1 MISLFLL
8 FSISYL
14 ALIFVFILGNKK
26 LKNKGSS
33 TKELSVSVLIPFR
46 NEEGNLGNLTD
57 DLLNQTYSKEKIEF
71 VFVDDHSVDRGAE
84 IVKNKMK
91 DRTVQLLSLSK
102 QEGKKAAIKFGVES
116 ASNEIII
123 TTDADCRMSRNW
135 LKAMLSYY
143 QPGDTH
149 LLLGPV
155 QFVREKGLWNRLL
168 RTEFAALISTTS
180 AAVGIKN
187 AFMANGANLLFNKS
201 LFLSIDRDS
210 LQHNVASGDD
220 VFLLHAIKQKFGKK
234 AKILFAAEPSAMVST
249 SAPKNLKDF
258 ISQRIRWASK
268 SKYYRDS
275 FTKFVGFLIFL
286 GNTNLVL
293 SLVLIVFSLMSIKLL
308 IAYFVI
314 KWLVDSLLIFS
325 TKKWNNQHLNLL
337 DTFLLSLLYPLY
349 IISIALLSLLFKP
362 KWKGRKLDYFDSKQ

>member
-1 MISLFLL
+1 MQ
-8 FSISYL
+8 
-14 ALIFVFILGNKK
+14 
-26 LKNKGSS
+26 
-33 TKELSVSVLIPFR
+33 KEIGVSVVIPFR
-46 NEEGNLGNLTD
+46 NEERNLSFLID
-57 DLLNQTYSKEKIEF
+57 ALLKQTYPKEKVEF
-71 VFVDDHSVDRGAE
+71 VFVNDHSSDEGFDL
-84 IVKNKMK
+84 VKNKMSGSSF
-91 DRTVQLLSLSK
+91 QLLSLNQQK
-102 QEGKKAAIKFGVES
+102 GKKAALKMGIES
-116 ASNEIII
+116 AKNELII

-268 SKYYRDS
+268 SKYYQDG
-275 FTKFVGFLIFL
+275 FTKLVGLLIFL
-286 GNTNLVL
+286 GNVNLLFALMLVVAAVL
-293 SLVLIVFSLMSIKLL
+293 NIELFIIFFVL
-308 IAYFVI
+308 

-325 TKKWNNQHLNLL
+325 SKAWNNQQLNLL

>member
-8 FSISYL
+8 ISISYL
-14 ALIFVFILGNKK
+14 ALIFAFFLGNKK

-91 DRTVQLLSLSK
+91 DRTVQILSLSK
-102 QEGKKAAIKFGVES
+102 QEGKKAAIKLGVES

-123 TTDADCRMSRNW
+123 TTDADCRMSLNW

-155 QFVREKGLWNRLL
+155 QFIRERGLWNRLL
-168 RTEFAALISTTS
+168 RAEFAALVASTS
-180 AAVGIKN
+180 AAVGINN
-187 AFMANGANLLFNKS
+187 AFMANGANLLFPKS
-201 LFLSIDRDS
+201 LFLSLKQDK
-210 LQHNVASGDD
+210 LHLNVASGDD

-234 AKILFAAEPSAMVST
+234 AKIHFAADPRAMVST
-249 SAPKNLKDF
+249 TAPQSLKNF
-258 ISQRIRWASK
+258 IAQRIRWASK
-268 SKYYRDS
+268 SKYYQDG
-275 FTKFVGFLIFL
+275 FTKLVGLLIFL
-286 GNTNLVL
+286 GNVNLLFALVL
-293 SLVLIVFSLMSIKLL
+293 LVAAVLNIELFI
-308 IAYFVI
+308 IFFVL
-314 KWLVDSLLIFS
+314 KWIVDSLLIFS
-325 TKKWNNQHLNLL
+325 SKAWNNQQLSLL
-337 DTFLLSLLYPLY
+337 DTFLLSLFYPFY

-362 KWKGRKLDYFDSKQ
+362 KWKGRKLD

>member
-1 MISLFLL
+1 MQ
-8 FSISYL
+8 
-14 ALIFVFILGNKK
+14 
-26 LKNKGSS
+26 
-33 TKELSVSVLIPFR
+33 KEIGVSVVIPFR
-46 NEEGNLGNLTD
+46 NEVRNLSFLID
-57 DLLNQTYSKEKIEF
+57 DLLKQTYPKEKVEF
-71 VFVDDHSVDRGAE
+71 VFVNDHSSDEGFDL
-84 IVKNKMK
+84 VKNKM
-91 DRTVQLLSLSK
+91 RGSSFQLLSLSQQK
-102 QEGKKAAIKFGVES
+102 GKKAALKMGIES
-116 ASNEIII
+116 AKNELII
-123 TTDADCRMSRNW
+123 TTDADCRMSLNW

-155 QFVREKGLWNRLL
+155 QFVRENGLWNRLL

-201 LFLSIDRDS
+201 LFLSFDRDS
-210 LQHNVASGDD
+210 LQHSVASGDD

-234 AKILFAAEPSAMVST
+234 AKVHFAAEPTAMVST

-275 FTKFVGFLIFL
+275 FTKFVGFLILL

-293 SLVLIVFSLMSIKLL
+293 GLVLFVFSLMSIKLL

-337 DTFLLSLLYPLY
+337 DTFFLSLLYPLY